1 MNNNIEIFERLISVN
16 RCTKVTKGGRRFSFS
31 AIVVIGNKLGI
42 VGYGM
47 GKALEVIDAR
57 QKAINK
63 AKKVMYKIPLK
74 ENRTIYH
81 SVIGKFCSSK
91 ILLKP
96 ASSGVGIIASN
107 SVKAIL
113 DVLGIKDIIVKSIK
127 SNNPHNLIKA
137 VINGLL
143 KTKNLNKNST
153 I

>member
-31 AIVVIGNKLGI
+31 AMVVIGNKFGI

-47 GKALEVIDAR
+47 GKALEVMDAR

-91 ILLKP
+91 IFLKP
-96 ASSGVGIIASN
+96 APSGVGIIASN

-113 DVLGIKDIIVKSIK
+113 DVLGVKDIVVKSIK
-127 SNNPHNLIKA
+127 SNNSHNVIKA

-143 KTKNLNKNST
+143 KIKKVC
-153 I
+153 